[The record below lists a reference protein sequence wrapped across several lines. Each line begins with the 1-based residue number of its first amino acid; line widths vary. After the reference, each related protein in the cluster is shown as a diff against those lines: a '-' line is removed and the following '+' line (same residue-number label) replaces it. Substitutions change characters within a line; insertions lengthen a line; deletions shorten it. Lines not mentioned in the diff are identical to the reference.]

1 MLLGHYPGRQSVCL
15 VSKLP
20 YLGSTETGTDALG
33 AAPPFSVYIYMD
45 ISRGWPS

>member
-33 AAPPFSVYIYMD
+33 AATKTLPSQCIYGYL
-45 ISRGWPS
+45 SGVA